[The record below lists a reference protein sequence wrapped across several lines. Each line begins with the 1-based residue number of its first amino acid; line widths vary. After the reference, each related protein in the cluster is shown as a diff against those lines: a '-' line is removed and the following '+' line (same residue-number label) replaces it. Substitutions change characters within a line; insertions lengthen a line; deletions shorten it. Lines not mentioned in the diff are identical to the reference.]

1 MADRSEPWRKT
12 SQTSWVPRI
21 LAPLALVAVVIAVF
35 VIVNTYDDSGS
46 GSSGSETAAT
56 SSKKGK
62 IPKTYI
68 VQPGDSLTSISEQ
81 FDISID
87 RIERLNPDI
96 DAQTLNEG
104 DELKLH

>member
-1 MADRSEPWRKT
+1 MADRSEPWRSSKE
-12 SQTSWVPRI
+12 TSWIPRI

-35 VIVNTYDDSGS
+35 VIVNSYDDSGKS
-46 GSSGSETAAT
+46 GGGETTVA
-56 SSKKGK
+56 SDKKGE
-62 IPKTYI
+62 IPKTY
-68 VQPGDSLTSISEQ
+68 VVESGDSLTSIAEK
-81 FDISID
+81 FDISVS

>member
-1 MADRSEPWRKT
+1 MADRSEPWRSSKE
-12 SQTSWVPRI
+12 SSWIPRI

-35 VIVNTYDDSGS
+35 VIVNSYEDSSNG
-46 GSSGSETAAT
+46 GGDTTAVT
-56 SSKKGK
+56 SKKKGE
-62 IPKTYI
+62 IPKTYV
-68 VQPGDSLTSISEQ
+68 VQSGDSLTSIAEQ
-81 FDISID
+81 FDISVS